1 VKPEDHKIVDGEVAN
16 DLDSINS
23 SLKSIMVDN
32 YERIL
37 FRPILAYKI
46 KPDKNAFL
54 GML

>member
-1 VKPEDHKIVDGEVAN
+1 VDGEVAN
-16 DLDSINS
+16 DLESINS

>member
-1 VKPEDHKIVDGEVAN
+1 VDGEIAN
-16 DLDSINS
+16 DLENINS

-46 KPDKNAFL
+46 KPDKNVFFGL
-54 GML
+54 L